1 MTSPSS
7 TPPLWSP
14 PPNPSS
20 LPTSPYSKHC
30 RCSAS
35 RLEDI
40 DAPLSRRNCKP
51 PSLLHPRSPH
61 PNDLDPHTQGRRGT
75 KAPASVACGSRGFLR
90 VRLGGACQGLRRRER
105 SVLGQPLRL
114 RASHLR
120 PVSSAFMRDLSVSAS
135 ASGHTACIASA
146 VGRAIF
152 STSSRHHQ
160 RTTTLTWRCTCAC
173 SPLLLERAP
182 SSSVNPVV
190 VSPHHATQDA
200 LKMRPS

>member
-1 MTSPSS
+1 MPRPRAAT
-7 TPPLWSP
+7 
-14 PPNPSS
+14 
-20 LPTSPYSKHC
+20 
-30 RCSAS
+30 AS
-35 RLEDI
+35 R
-40 DAPLSRRNCKP
+40 
-51 PSLLHPRSPH
+51 PRCCTRAA
-61 PNDLDPHTQGRRGT
+61 HTRTTLTRT
-75 KAPASVACGSRGFLR
+75 RKAVGGPRLRPASPADR
-90 VRLGGACQGLRRRER
+90 VDSYVFASAGPAKGYDDEKDLCW
-105 SVLGQPLRL
+105 GQPLRL

-135 ASGHTACIASA
+135 ASGHTTRIASA

-152 STSSRHHQ
+152 STSSRHQQ

-200 LKMRPS
+200 TEDETQLAALKRLSRTRPHLERDDDLTFIAFQQ